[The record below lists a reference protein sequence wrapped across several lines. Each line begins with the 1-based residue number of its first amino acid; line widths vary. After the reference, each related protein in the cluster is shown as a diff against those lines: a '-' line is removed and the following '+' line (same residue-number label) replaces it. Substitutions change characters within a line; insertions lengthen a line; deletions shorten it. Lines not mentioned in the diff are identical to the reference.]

1 MQQFGKINLDL
12 GHKKD
17 IFNKLVIFKPYIFPP
32 FSLIRKDLGELI
44 QDQTEAVEVVSCS
57 QRQPRFLQLVCETA
71 QERIK
76 VCSHQRSPVSPATT
90 SLRCNT
96 SNLGQ
101 AQPNSNIFA
110 RNLPEEGL
118 PSGVTKVIGVSQR
131 ADTQTTTSLQSK
143 DGQIFAANGNINP
156 SSQM

>member
-76 VCSHQRSPVSPATT
+76 VCSHQRSSVSPATT

-96 SNLGQ
+96 SNLG
-101 AQPNSNIFA
+101 
-110 RNLPEEGL
+110 
-118 PSGVTKVIGVSQR
+118 
-131 ADTQTTTSLQSK
+131 
-143 DGQIFAANGNINP
+143 
-156 SSQM
+156 